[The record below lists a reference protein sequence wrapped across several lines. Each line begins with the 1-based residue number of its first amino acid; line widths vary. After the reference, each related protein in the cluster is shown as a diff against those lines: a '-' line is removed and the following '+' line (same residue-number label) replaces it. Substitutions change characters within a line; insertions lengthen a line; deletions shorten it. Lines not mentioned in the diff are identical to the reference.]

1 MTTESLVVVASS
13 SVIETELDGDIS
25 IYDPTRESVTVLNST
40 ASDIWRLADGEHTVD
55 QIVDLLAG
63 AYQVE
68 PEAIRQ
74 QVKDAVQ
81 ELVDGGLL
89 RLVPQ

>member
-1 MTTESLVVVASS
+1 MASS

-25 IYDPTRESVTVLNST
+25 IYDPARESVTVLNST

-55 QIVDLLAG
+55 QIVDLLAA

-74 QVKDAVQ
+74 QVQDAVQ